1 MHSDR
6 PWALI
11 TGAKG
16 GIGRALVQC
25 FSTNGFNVLATDIV
39 KENPFNSTSVVFLQL
54 DLSEFVASEIYANDV
69 VSKIGLL
76 TEGKGISALINN
88 AATQILGNCEEISR
102 DDWHNSFNVNVTA
115 PFFLI
120 QSFLPQ
126 LMANKGAV
134 VNISSIHA
142 TQTKSGF
149 VTYATTKSAL
159 SAMTRNLAVDLA
171 DKVRINAIEPAAIS
185 TKMLKAGFE
194 GKEEQFQLLESFH
207 PLARIGTPEE
217 VAEIALFLC
226 AEKSSFIHGACIS
239 ATGGIQ
245 GCLSDPK

>member
-1 MHSDR
+1 MDSSR
-6 PWALI
+6 PWALV

-25 FSTNGFNVLATDIV
+25 FSVNGYNVLATDIV
-39 KENPFNSTSVVFLQL
+39 EEDSFDSASVVFLQL
-54 DLSEFVASEIYANDV
+54 DLNEFVTSESYASEV
-69 VSKIGLL
+69 VSNVNRL
-76 TEGKGISALINN
+76 TEGQGIVSLINN
-88 AATQILGNCEEISR
+88 AATQVLGRCEEISR
-102 DDWHNSFNVNVTA
+102 NDWANSFNVNVTA

-126 LMANKGAV
+126 LISNKGAV

-142 TQTKSGF
+142 TQTKAGF

-159 SAMTRNLAVDLA
+159 SSLTRNLAVDLA

-185 TKMLKAGFE
+185 TKMLQAGFE
-194 GKEEQFQLLESFH
+194 GKEEQYRLLESFH